1 MDGYIVHNMSRFQS
15 NILGSEGLSLKVKPK
30 ESTEDWRRIP
40 RVDGLDCG
48 ANVPEEKNPATY
60 FQGAIASDS
69 VGPLEPVAVISGQ
82 STSQVYFN
90 LLK

>member
-1 MDGYIVHNMSRFQS
+1 M
-15 NILGSEGLSLKVKPK
+15 
-30 ESTEDWRRIP
+30 
-40 RVDGLDCG
+40 DGLDCG